1 MHRGRRPEA
10 SREGT
15 RGTIGRRECRTR
27 LWGFRRFGSRTGSA
41 STRPSQQSGDIGGPE
56 RGIITM
62 AELVR
67 WCPLML
73 HWQVMR
79 LIRPSARLAGA
90 GPTTVTNSR
99 VAARE
104 GNRFHEVSTRIT
116 AFGDDDWFAGED
128 PRANRS
134 MLIMRPPQ

>member
-1 MHRGRRPEA
+1 MHRDRRPKA

-27 LWGFRRFGSRTGSA
+27 LWGFRRFGSGTGSA

-104 GNRFHEVSTRIT
+104 GHRFHEVSTRIT